1 MSNPKTLHFNTI
13 ALLASVN
20 IEAVSATLTKLAD
33 YLQGE
38 GCSVVFEQSTAGLM
52 AAGVDALPINQFA
65 GRVDLCIV
73 VGGDGSMLSAARK
86 IAATGIPLLGIN
98 RGRLGFLTD
107 ISPGELAE
115 RVAPVLRGDYTV
127 SHRFMLD
134 AQISRNGE
142 LLQRGRAVNDVV
154 LHPGRSVR
162 MMEFD
167 LYIDKQFVYSQS
179 SDGVIIAT
187 PTGSTAYA
195 LSAGGP
201 ILFPELDAIIVV
213 PLNPHTLSSRP
224 ITLSGDACIELQV
237 GARNELSPLVTCD
250 GHNDFVTEPGDIIT
264 ITKHP
269 DALQLIH
276 PKDHNFYQVC
286 RSKLGWG
293 GRLGKSLTE
302 G

>member
-1 MSNPKTLHFNTI
+1 MSKQAPLHFTTV
-13 ALLASVN
+13 ALLASVKV
-20 IEAVSATLTKLAD
+20 EAVSATLEKLEQ
-33 YLQGE
+33 YLLSE
-38 GCSVVFEQSTAGLM
+38 GCEVLFEQSTAELM
-52 AAGVDALPINQFA
+52 AHNPASLPIAEFA
-65 GRVDLCIV
+65 GRVDLSIV

-86 IAATGIPLLGIN
+86 IAASGIPMLGIN

-107 ISPGELAE
+107 ISPDELAE
-115 RVAPVLRGDYTV
+115 RVAPVLRGHYSV
-127 SHRFMLD
+127 SQRFMLD
-134 AQISRNGE
+134 ARISRNGE
-142 LLQRGRAVNDVV
+142 LLNRGRAVNDVV

-167 LYIDKQFVYSQS
+167 LYVDKQFVYSQS
-179 SDGVIIAT
+179 SDGVIVAT

-224 ITLSGDACIELQV
+224 ITLSGSACIELQV
-237 GARNELSPLVTCD
+237 SARNELMPLVTCD
-250 GHNDFVTEPGDIIT
+250 GHNDFVTQPGDVIT

-269 DALQLIH
+269 DALLLIH
-276 PKDHNFYQVC
+276 PQDHNFYQIC

-293 GRLGKSLTE
+293 GRLGRPLKE
-302 G
+302 Q

>member
-1 MSNPKTLHFNTI
+1 MSKQAPLHFTTV
-13 ALLASVN
+13 ALLASVKV
-20 IEAVSATLTKLAD
+20 EAVSATLEKLEQ
-33 YLQGE
+33 YLLSE
-38 GCSVVFEQSTAGLM
+38 GCEVLFEQSTAELM
-52 AAGVDALPINQFA
+52 AHNPASLPIAEFA
-65 GRVDLCIV
+65 GRVDLSIV

-86 IAATGIPLLGIN
+86 IAASGIPMLGIN

-107 ISPGELAE
+107 ISPDELAE
-115 RVAPVLRGDYTV
+115 RVAPVLRGHYTA
-127 SHRFMLD
+127 SQRFMLD
-134 AQISRNGE
+134 ARISRNGE
-142 LLQRGRAVNDVV
+142 LLNRGRAVNDVV

-167 LYIDKQFVYSQS
+167 LYVDKQFVYSQS
-179 SDGVIIAT
+179 SDGVIVAT

-224 ITLSGDACIELQV
+224 ITLSGSACIELQV
-237 GARNELSPLVTCD
+237 SARNELMPLVTCD
-250 GHNDFVTEPGDIIT
+250 GHNDFVTQPGDVIT

-269 DALQLIH
+269 DALLLIH
-276 PKDHNFYQVC
+276 PQDHNFYQIC

-293 GRLGKSLTE
+293 GRLGRPLKE
-302 G
+302 Q

>member
-107 ISPGELAE
+107 ISPGEL
-115 RVAPVLRGDYTV
+115 
-127 SHRFMLD
+127 
-134 AQISRNGE
+134 
-142 LLQRGRAVNDVV
+142 
-154 LHPGRSVR
+154 
-162 MMEFD
+162 
-167 LYIDKQFVYSQS
+167 
-179 SDGVIIAT
+179 
-187 PTGSTAYA
+187 
-195 LSAGGP
+195 
-201 ILFPELDAIIVV
+201 
-213 PLNPHTLSSRP
+213 
-224 ITLSGDACIELQV
+224 
-237 GARNELSPLVTCD
+237 
-250 GHNDFVTEPGDIIT
+250 
-264 ITKHP
+264 
-269 DALQLIH
+269 
-276 PKDHNFYQVC
+276 
-286 RSKLGWG
+286 
-293 GRLGKSLTE
+293 
-302 G
+302 